1 MMEVEIWSDIVCPFC
16 YIGKRK
22 LENAMNTL
30 PFKDKIKIHWKS
42 YQLNPSLQVEK
53 GVDAYD
59 ILAKKKGQTREWAI
73 EMYSNIQ
80 EAGKEVGI
88 DFNFVNAIPVNTFE
102 AHRFAQ
108 LAKSVGKGNEAEELL
123 FKAYFT
129 DGKDL
134 GDIEILQNIGKQLGI
149 EEESLATLFS
159 TDIFSGEVQRD
170 LYEAEQI
177 RIQGV
182 PFFVFDR
189 KYAVSG
195 AQDVSVFTQTLE
207 KSFQEWLE
215 KNPSDDLQIIEGKVC
230 RIDGTCD

>member
-1 MMEVEIWSDIVCPFC
+1 MMKVEIWSDIVCPFC

-22 LENAMNTL
+22 FENALKTL
-30 PFKDKIKIHWKS
+30 PFKDKIEIHWKS

-59 ILAKKKGQTREWAI
+59 VLARKKGQPREWAI
-73 EMYSNIQ
+73 EMYTNIQ
-80 EAGKEVGI
+80 EAGKQVGL
-88 DFNFVNAIPVNTFE
+88 DFRFDHAIPANTFE

-108 LAKSVGKGNEAEELL
+108 LAKSIGKGNEAEEML

-134 GDIEILQNIGKQLGI
+134 SDAEILRNIGKELGI
-149 EEESLATLFS
+149 EEESLETLFS
-159 TDIFSGEVQRD
+159 TDIFSGEVQKD

-189 KYAVSG
+189 KYAISG
-195 AQDVSVFTQTLE
+195 AQDEIAFSQTLE
-207 KSFQEWLE
+207 KSFQEWLGN
-215 KNPSDDLQIIEGKVC
+215 NPSDDLQIIEGKVC
-230 RIDGTCD
+230 RMDGECD